1 MGFKKGFLWG
11 GACAANQFE
20 GAWDLDGKG
29 DSVPD
34 HCKGGVFN
42 KQKVITVDIDPRQ
55 LYPSREAI
63 DFYHH
68 YKEDIALFAEMG
80 FNVFR
85 TSMLFRSSMSPSCWH
100 TAPTRSWGICS
111 L

>member
-1 MGFKKGFLWG
+1 MPG
-11 GACAANQFE
+11 
-20 GAWDLDGKG
+20 
-29 DSVPD
+29 

-55 LYPSREAI
+55 LYLSHEAI

-85 TSMLFRSSMSPSCWH
+85 TS
-100 TAPTRSWGICS
+100 IN
-111 L
+111 